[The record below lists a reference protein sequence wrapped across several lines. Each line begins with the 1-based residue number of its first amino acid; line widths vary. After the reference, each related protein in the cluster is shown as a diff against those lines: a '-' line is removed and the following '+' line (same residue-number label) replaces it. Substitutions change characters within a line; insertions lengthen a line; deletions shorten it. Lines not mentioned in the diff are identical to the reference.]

1 MEKGRQHQEL
11 PTWVALAD
19 LRARETACMVLR
31 PDGRSGAEHSLD
43 TIGGHMKTRGLR
55 HVGKGDAVTG
65 VGPGNR
71 AALHIKMGLHRTT
84 GR

>member
-55 HVGKGDAVTG
+55 RGE
-65 VGPGNR
+65 R
-71 AALHIKMGLHRTT
+71 
-84 GR
+84 GRSDWGGTWKQGSIAH